1 MDTAKAQLLNSQLSN
16 LRVQLLFAKLSVCAR
31 DWRRLHFTPFYN
43 KLYYICDGEGW
54 IQVGDEQYR
63 PVPGEFMFIPGG
75 TEQSFSVTEGTPY
88 TMYWC
93 HFSSNIRLG
102 RVLQLL
108 GISHLVKALDPAL
121 VQHHFRELIR
131 HFNDMGPTSAVHIQA
146 ALFSLIALFLDMA
159 PVKPHHGISMDAE
172 RKLIDSLR
180 YIDAHLSSELTVE
193 QLSDHAHFHPNY
205 FIRMFKRHMG
215 MPPMKYIHERRL
227 EKAQH
232 LLASTDLTVGEVA
245 CRSGFNDV
253 SYFSASFKKYAGVA
267 PKDYRNI
274 LQYGGETLGT
284 PTGLFYNNKS

>member
-31 DWRRLHFTPFYN
+31 DWRRQHFTPFYN

-63 PVPGEFMFIPGG
+63 PMPGEFMFIPGG

-93 HFSSNIRLG
+93 HFGSNIRLG

-131 HFNDMGPTSAVHIQA
+131 HFNAMGPTSAVHIQA
-146 ALFSLIALFLDMA
+146 ALFSLIALFLDTA
-159 PVKPHHGISMDAE
+159 PVKPHHGISSDAE

-180 YIDAHLSSELTVE
+180 YIDAHLASELTVE
-193 QLSDHAHFHPNY
+193 QLSGHAHFHPNY

-227 EKAQH
+227 EKAQQ
-232 LLASTDLTVGEVA
+232 LLASTDLTVEEVA
-245 CRSGFNDV
+245 RRSGFNDV

-267 PKDYRNI
+267 PKDYRNM
-274 LQYGGETLGT
+274 LQYGRETMGT
-284 PTGLFYNNKS
+284 PTGLFYNNKG